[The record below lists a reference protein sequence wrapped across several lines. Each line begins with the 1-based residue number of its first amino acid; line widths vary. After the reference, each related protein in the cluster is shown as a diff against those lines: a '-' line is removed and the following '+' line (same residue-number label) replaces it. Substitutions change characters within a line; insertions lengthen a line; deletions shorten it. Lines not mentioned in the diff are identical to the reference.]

1 MPRRFEK
8 ISYQVIRVADRLS
21 KAENFNKDEITIR
34 LIFLKEIGDV
44 WAKDIMYHNNYMN
57 KYISK
62 FQRDVKKLL
71 AADFENSKKMYILKT
86 LLTMWLVVWTFVP
99 MVTHFRMFDIC

>member
-44 WAKDIMYHNNYMN
+44 WAKDIMYHNNCMN

-62 FQRDVKKLL
+62 FQRYVKKLL